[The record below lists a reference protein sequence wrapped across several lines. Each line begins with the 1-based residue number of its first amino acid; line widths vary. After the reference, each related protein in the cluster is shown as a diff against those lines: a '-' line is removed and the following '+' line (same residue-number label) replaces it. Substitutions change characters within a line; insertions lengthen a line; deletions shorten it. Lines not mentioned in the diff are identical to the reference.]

1 MAIARKWRPRTF
13 MYASHWEANI
23 TPFKTYSKMF
33 IIKPA
38 SKPPRNT
45 RAKLIFPIGILR
57 EQSPECRKSKGA
69 EGTVA
74 WSLRGAHRT
83 SQEERLAATKSK
95 KKHRSVR
102 RESDRK
108 RTTGHYHRSS
118 WAASTSAALV
128 SDLVFGLRSRR
139 TGASTSNLAMRLS
152 EDLGVWQ

>member
-1 MAIARKWRPRTF
+1 
-13 MYASHWEANI
+13 MYASHWEANT
-23 TPFKTYSKMF
+23 TPFKTYSKILMMR
-33 IIKPA
+33 PA

-57 EQSPECRKSKGA
+57 EQLPECRNSKGA

-95 KKHRSVR
+95 KRHRSVR

-108 RTTGHYHRSS
+108 RRTGHYQSSS
-118 WAASTSAALV
+118 WVTSSDAALV
-128 SDLVFGLRSRR
+128 LGLRSAWVRA
-139 TGASTSNLAMRLS
+139 ASSILAMRRS
-152 EDLGVWQ
+152 RAAG

>member
-1 MAIARKWRPRTF
+1 MR
-13 MYASHWEANI
+13 
-23 TPFKTYSKMF
+23 
-33 IIKPA
+33 PA

-45 RAKLIFPIGILR
+45 RAKLIFSIGILR

-74 WSLRGAHRT
+74 WSLRGAHCT

-108 RTTGHYHRSS
+108 RRTGHSQTSS

-128 SDLVFGLRSRR
+128 SALVFGLRSRR
-139 TGASTSNLAMRLS
+139 TRASSSIFAMRRS
-152 EDLGVWQ
+152 GGFGVRE